1 VALILAA
8 RGGQEGIT
16 LIDEAAKISAWIQ
29 TKVKESGAKG
39 VVVGLSGGIDS
50 SLVAVLSKQAV
61 GDHLRG
67 LIMPCHSIATDVEH
81 AEILARKFSIRKQR
95 IDLAPVN
102 DLMVK
107 LLPEGNRMARANL
120 RPRLRMITLY
130 YFANT
135 LGYLVARTD
144 NKTESF
150 TGYFTKHG
158 DGGVDILPI
167 SHLLKRQVT
176 AMTREL
182 GVPEEI
188 ITKPPSAGLWEGQT
202 DEGEMG
208 MTYEELDTIIAG
220 IESGNIDGLDPAL
233 VEKAKR
239 MHASSEHKRR
249 LPPSFPG

>member
-1 VALILAA
+1 MIA
-8 RGGQEGIT
+8 
-16 LIDEAAKISAWIQ
+16 EAAKISAWIK
-29 TKVKESGAKG
+29 TKVTESGAKG

-50 SLVAVLSKQAV
+50 SLVAVLSTRAV
-61 GDHLRG
+61 GDNLLG
-67 LIMPCHSIATDVEH
+67 VIMPCHSIPTDIEH
-81 AEILARKFSIRKQR
+81 AGMLAKKFSIRTET

-107 LLPEGNRMARANL
+107 VLPEGNAMARANL
-120 RPRLRMITLY
+120 RPRLRMMTLY
-130 YFANT
+130 YFANS
-135 LGYLVARTD
+135 LGYLVAGTD

-150 TGYFTKHG
+150 TGYFTKYG

-167 SHLLKRQVT
+167 SHLLKRQVR
-176 AMTREL
+176 AMAREL

-208 MTYEELDTIIAG
+208 ITYEELDTLIAG
-220 IESGNIDGLDPAL
+220 IESGKTEGFNPAL

-239 MHASSEHKRR
+239 MHASTEHKRR
-249 LPPSFPG
+249 LPPSFPD

>member
-1 VALILAA
+1 LI
-8 RGGQEGIT
+8 E
-16 LIDEAAKISAWIQ
+16 EAAKISAWIQ
-29 TKVKESGAKG
+29 TKVKEAGAKG

-50 SLVAVLSKQAV
+50 SLVAVLAKRAL
-61 GDHLRG
+61 GDNFLG
-67 LIMPCHSIATDVEH
+67 LIMPCHSIATDIEH
-81 AEILARKFSIRKQR
+81 AEMLARKFSIRTRR

-107 LLPEGNRMARANL
+107 VLPEGNRMARANL
-120 RPRLRMITLY
+120 RPRLRMIILY
-130 YFANT
+130 YFANS
-135 LGYLVARTD
+135 LGYLVAGTD

-150 TGYFTKHG
+150 TGYFTKYG

-167 SHLLKRQVT
+167 SHLLKRQVR
-176 AMTREL
+176 AMAREL

-208 MTYEELDTIIAG
+208 ITYEELDTIIAG
-220 IESGNIDGLDPAL
+220 IESGNTEGLNPAL
-233 VEKAKR
+233 VEKARR

-249 LPPSFPG
+249 LPPSFPD

>member
-1 VALILAA
+1 LIKEA
-8 RGGQEGIT
+8 GQ
-16 LIDEAAKISAWIQ
+16 ISAWIQ
-29 TKVKESGAKG
+29 TKVKEAGAKG
-39 VVVGLSGGIDS
+39 IIVGLSGGIDS
-50 SLVAVLSKQAV
+50 SLVAVLAKRAL
-61 GDHLRG
+61 GDNLLG
-67 LIMPCHSIATDVEH
+67 LIMPCHSLATDIEH
-81 AEILARKFSIRKQR
+81 AEMLARKFSIRTQR

-107 LLPEGNRMARANL
+107 VLPEGNRMARANL

-130 YFANT
+130 YFANN
-135 LGYLVARTD
+135 LGYLVAGTD

-150 TGYFTKHG
+150 TGYFTKYG

-167 SHLLKRQVT
+167 SHLLKRQVR
-176 AMTREL
+176 AMAREL
-182 GVPEEI
+182 GLPQEI

-208 MTYEELDTIIAG
+208 ITYEELDTIIAG
-220 IESGNIDGLDPAL
+220 IESGNTEGLNPAL